1 MHDTHEARIDLVSM
15 NRYSARMNS
24 RALSS
29 LSVLAGLVLGAC
41 AAAENGGD
49 VGYDPREADG
59 AYGPIG
65 VASVPDVRCAAAPNA
80 GATKS
85 WRHFSSRLV
94 AVGSPKHRGF
104 DLIVSSSATSQVL
117 SGEISYGTIDK
128 ALEDER
134 VDLFACRAGAWV
146 SLGSA
151 LTDGEG
157 AFRLP
162 LSGASLLP
170 IGMRDLFVSV
180 QGDRTGTRFL
190 ALVNNPGSALAVSDV
205 DGTLTSSEN
214 AFTTSLLTGADV
226 ALHAGATTA
235 FSALVARGYQPVY
248 LTARGDIFTQNT
260 RDWLAAKGLPRGP
273 MRLAPSAI
281 TLPGDATVAFKA
293 GAMAAIKAAGYDVAV
308 GIGNRAS
315 DVAAY
320 AQTGLAGNRVFIKL
334 PEFTSEVQAD
344 LTAGRATGFAS
355 YGDVAS
361 VFGSLPLR

>member
-1 MHDTHEARIDLVSM
+1 
-15 NRYSARMNS
+15 MNS
-24 RALSS
+24 RARSS
-29 LSVLAGLVLGAC
+29 LSLLAGLFVGAC
-41 AAAENGGD
+41 AAADSAGD

-59 AYGPIG
+59 AYGPLG
-65 VASVPDVRCAAAPNA
+65 VAAVPDVRCAAAPNA

-85 WRHFSSRLV
+85 WRHFSSRVV
-94 AVGSPKHRGF
+94 ALQSAKHRGF
-104 DLIVSSSATSQVL
+104 DLIASSSATAQVI

-151 LTDGEG
+151 LTDAEG
-157 AFRLP
+157 GFRLA
-162 LSGASLLP
+162 LGGASLLP

-190 ALVNNPGSALAVSDV
+190 ALVSNPGTALAVSDV

-226 ALHAGATTA
+226 ALHPGATTA

-248 LTARGDIFTQNT
+248 LTARGDVFTQHT
-260 RDWLAAKGLPRGP
+260 RDWLAAKGLSRGP
-273 MRLAPSAI
+273 MRLAPSVI

-293 GAMAAIKAAGYDVAV
+293 GAMAALKSSGFDVAV

-315 DVAAY
+315 DIAAY
-320 AQTGLAGNRVFIKL
+320 GQTGLAGDRVFIKL
-334 PEFTSEVQAD
+334 PEFTSELQAE

-355 YGDVAS
+355 YGDLAS